1 MKPIILIILFLFV
14 GQIVGKD
21 LRDPFFL
28 PKIQRSSCANKKEIV
43 LLGIVSRFDKS
54 RFDKSRFDKSRFD
67 KNSALISFSGQVEV
81 VCEGD
86 KIVGYKVELI
96 GLDFVSLK
104 KGLENRKLYLTK

>member
-43 LLGIVSRFDKS
+43 LLGIVS